1 MIYGE
6 IMLVGCVG
14 KPSVGKSTFFK
25 AATLAEA
32 EIASYPF
39 TTIKPNSGVGY
50 VKVQCVDKEFGVQCN
65 PREGFCINGWRFVPV
80 QMMDVA
86 GLIPGAHE
94 GKGLGNQFLDDLRQ
108 ADAFIHVID
117 IAGATN
123 EKGESVPVGSYDPAN
138 DVRFLE
144 VELDLWYFDILKK
157 AWDRFAR
164 HAEQMQEE
172 IPKAVAKQMSGLGNI
187 TEDRVRDIL
196 EQFNLSTKKLV
207 SWTDDD
213 IKRFAATIRKETKP
227 MIIACNKMDMR
238 GAYDNFLKLKKE
250 FPDYLFVPCSA
261 ESELALREATK
272 QELISYVP
280 GEKTFIVKNES
291 KLNENQKKALAFI
304 QKNILD
310 KYGTTGVQ
318 DVLDKAVFELLKYIV
333 IFPGGVNNLVDKHGN
348 VLPDAFL
355 LKEGSTPLDFAFKI
369 HTDIGKGYIK
379 AINVKTKLP
388 LGKEHILQ
396 NRDVVEIK
404 TR

>member
-1 MIYGE
+1 
-6 IMLVGCVG
+6 MLIGLVG
-14 KPSVGKSTFFK
+14 KPSTGKSTFFR

-32 EIASYPF
+32 EIAAYPF
-39 TTIKPNSGVGY
+39 TTIKPNTGVGY
-50 VKVQCVDKEFGVQCN
+50 VKVQCVDREFNVQCN
-65 PREGFCINGWRFVPV
+65 PRDGFCINGWRFVPTQV
-80 QMMDVA
+80 LDVA

-94 GKGLGNQFLDDLRQ
+94 GLGLGNQFLDDLRQ
-108 ADAFIHVID
+108 ADIFIHIVD
-117 IAGATN
+117 ISGSTS

-164 HAEQMQEE
+164 HAEQIQEE

-187 TEDRVRDIL
+187 SEDRIRTIL
-196 EQFNLSTKKLV
+196 ENFNLSTKKLV
-207 SWTDDD
+207 TWTDDD
-213 IKRFAATIRKETKP
+213 IKKFAATIRKETKP
-227 MIIACNKMDMR
+227 MIIACNKIDVK
-238 GAYDNFLKLKKE
+238 GAYENYVRLKKE

-261 ESELALREATK
+261 ESELALREAAR
-272 QELISYVP
+272 QELIVYVP
-280 GEKTFIVKNES
+280 GEKKFVMKNET
-291 KLNENQKKALAFI
+291 KLNDNQKKALAFI
-304 QKNILD
+304 QQNILD

-355 LKEGSTPLDFAFKI
+355 LKEGSTPVDFAFRI
-369 HTDIGKGYIK
+369 HTDIGKNYIK

-388 LGKEHILQ
+388 LGKEHILK

-404 TR
+404 TSK

>member
-1 MIYGE
+1 
-6 IMLVGCVG
+6 MLIGLVG
-14 KPSVGKSTFFK
+14 KPSTGKSTFFR

-32 EIASYPF
+32 EIAAYPF
-39 TTIKPNSGVGY
+39 TTIKPNTGVGY
-50 VKVQCVDKEFGVQCN
+50 VKVQCVDREFNVQCN
-65 PREGFCINGWRFVPV
+65 PRDGFCINGWRFVPTQV
-80 QMMDVA
+80 LDVA

-94 GKGLGNQFLDDLRQ
+94 GLGLGNQFLDDLRQ
-108 ADAFIHVID
+108 ADIFIHIVD
-117 IAGATN
+117 ISGSTS

-164 HAEQMQEE
+164 HAEQIQEE

-187 TEDRVRDIL
+187 SEDRIRTIF
-196 EQFNLSTKKLV
+196 ENFNLSTKKLV
-207 SWTDDD
+207 TWTDDD
-213 IKRFAATIRKETKP
+213 IKKFAATIRKETKP
-227 MIIACNKMDMR
+227 MIIACNKIDVK
-238 GAYDNFLKLKKE
+238 GAYENYVRLKKE

-261 ESELALREATK
+261 ESELALREAAR
-272 QELISYVP
+272 QELIVYVP
-280 GEKTFIVKNES
+280 GEKKFVMKNET
-291 KLNENQKKALAFI
+291 KLNDNQKKALAFI
-304 QKNILD
+304 QQNILD

-355 LKEGSTPLDFAFKI
+355 LKEGSTPVDFAFRI
-369 HTDIGKGYIK
+369 HTDIGKNYIK

-388 LGKEHILQ
+388 LGKEHILK

-404 TR
+404 TSK